1 MSCCEVCYVISLQCP
16 PGAFDKDFVSFL
28 ELDRFLLGE
37 KGEKKKQRPALFG
50 FTYILNNMFTFTKMI

>member
-1 MSCCEVCYVISLQCP
+1 MCCCEVCYVISLQCP

-37 KGEKKKQRPALFG
+37 KGEKKKTTTSFIWV
-50 FTYILNNMFTFTKMI
+50 YIHFE